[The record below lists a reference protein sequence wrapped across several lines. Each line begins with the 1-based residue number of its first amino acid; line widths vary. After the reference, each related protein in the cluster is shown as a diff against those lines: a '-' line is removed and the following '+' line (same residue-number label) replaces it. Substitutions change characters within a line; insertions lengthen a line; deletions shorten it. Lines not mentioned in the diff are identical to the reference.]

1 MLEFLKNYYV
11 FMLILM
17 VFSYLVPKEEYK
29 AYMQFFIGVFMV
41 VLFLKPVL
49 EFFSTDNPDFVYE
62 IFENFNLQL
71 EQYEVDMTEEVTIFE
86 YFFLEGEGK

>member
-29 AYMQFFIGVFMV
+29 AYMQFFIGIFMV

-49 EFFSTDNPDFVYE
+49 EFFSTDNPDSVYE
-62 IFENFNLQL
+62 VFEKFDLQL
-71 EQYEVDMTEEVTIFE
+71 EQYEVDMTEEENLFE
-86 YFFLEGEGK
+86 YFFLEGKKE

>member
-29 AYMQFFIGVFMV
+29 AYMQFFIGIFMV

-49 EFFSTDNPDFVYE
+49 EFFSTDNPNFVYE
-62 IFENFNLQL
+62 VFKNFDLQL
-71 EQYEVDMTEEVTIFE
+71 EQYEVDMTEEENLFE
-86 YFFLEGEGK
+86 YFFLEGKKE

>member
-62 IFENFNLQL
+62 IFENFDLQL
-71 EQYEVDMTEEVTIFE
+71 EQYEVDMTEEENLFE
-86 YFFLEGEGK
+86 YFFLERKKE

>member
-17 VFSYLVPKEEYK
+17 VFSFLVHKEEYK
-29 AYMQFFIGVFMV
+29 AYMQFFIGIFMV

-62 IFENFNLQL
+62 IFENFDLQL
-71 EQYEVDMTEEVTIFE
+71 EQYEVDMTEEENLFE
-86 YFFLEGEGK
+86 YFFLERKKE